1 MPADNLRADPKQI
14 GFAKVQRINNRKVE
28 QNVIKDVKMS
38 PPDKCDQTRLTD
50 VNIYRNSNQSKPIYE
65 HLMF

>member
-14 GFAKVQRINNRKVE
+14 GFAKVQRINNRMEE

-50 VNIYRNSNQSKPIYE
+50 VNIYRNSNQSKPIYK